1 MSQDE
6 FLPCKLSEYKGEY
19 SLLYV
24 RFEDD
29 LFRYAEERG
38 GQGGGY
44 SLEAMVNAAMAL
56 EGITLPDVRFD
67 CESSM
72 FVVRGD
78 KPALRVIAELIRR
91 LLSDGAFA
99 EKAITY
105 SISKGEFD

>member
-6 FLPCKLSEYKGEY
+6 FWPCKLSEYKGEY

-24 RFEDD
+24 RFEED
-29 LFRYAEERG
+29 LFQYAEKCG

-56 EGITLPDVRFD
+56 EGITLPDARFD

-72 FVVRGD
+72 FAVRGA
-78 KPALRVIAELIRR
+78 KPSLRVIAGLLRR
-91 LLSDGAFA
+91 LLSDRGFA